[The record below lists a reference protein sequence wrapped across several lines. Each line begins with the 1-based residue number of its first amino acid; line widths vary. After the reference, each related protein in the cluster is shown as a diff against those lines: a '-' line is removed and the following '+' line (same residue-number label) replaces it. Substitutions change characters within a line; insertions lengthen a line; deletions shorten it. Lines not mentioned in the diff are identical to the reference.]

1 MTTPSARQIWTR
13 NFLLIFLSHIVFS
26 SAYCILIP
34 TLPVYFLRTGS
45 TEIQIGVLIGTLG
58 ISSLVLRPFIGRALV
73 RISERRF
80 MMAGALLFALG
91 AMGYLFTFSFWILF
105 LMRVVQGVGSAFIY
119 TAAVTWVARTSPET
133 RLGQSLSYYYV
144 AFNVAFAV
152 TPSFGMFLINHYD
165 FTLLFAVCAGLA
177 TCSLFV
183 TAKLRRSQDAPSPN
197 VEMKKLPLLSRET
210 LPTAIVAL
218 ISSMT
223 WGSLTAFFPLY
234 ALSWGVTNPGLFF
247 TAFAVTIVSGRALGA
262 RILDRHNRER
272 LILPCLIASILAAI
286 ILLFSKTLL
295 LFLLAAVIWGMGNA
309 FLFPALVAYTL
320 DRTGSSR
327 GPAMG
332 TFSAF
337 DEFGT
342 SLGAIISGIILRLA
356 GYPTMFLSLVL
367 FGALNV
373 IYFHFFVRRERGKG
387 R

>member
-1 MTTPSARQIWTR
+1 MTNPSAHQIWTR
-13 NFLLIFLSHIVFS
+13 NFLIIFLSHIVFS

-34 TLPVYFLRTGS
+34 TLPVYFLRIGS
-45 TEIQIGVLIGTLG
+45 TEVQIGVLIGTLG
-58 ISSLVLRPFIGRALV
+58 ISSLVLRPFIGRALA
-73 RISERRF
+73 RISERSF

-91 AMGYLFTFSFWILF
+91 AMGYLCTFSFWILF
-105 LMRVVQGVGSAFIY
+105 LMRIIQGVGAAFIY

-152 TPSFGMFLINHYD
+152 TPSFGMFLINNYN

-183 TAKLRRSQDAPSPN
+183 TGKLGRRQDDPIPN
-197 VEMKKLPLLSRET
+197 MEMKALPLLSREAI
-210 LPTAIVAL
+210 PTAVVAL
-218 ISSMT
+218 VSSMT
-223 WGSLTAFFPLY
+223 WGALTAFFPLY
-234 ALSWGVTNPGLFF
+234 ALSCGVSNPGLFF
-247 TAFAVTIVSGRALGA
+247 TAFALTIVSGRALGA

-272 LILPCLIASILAAI
+272 LILPCLIASIVAVIL
-286 ILLFSKTLL
+286 LLFSRTLP
-295 LFLLAAVIWGMGNA
+295 LFILAAVIWGVGNA

-320 DRTGSSR
+320 GRTGSSR

-356 GYPTMFLSLVL
+356 GYPAMFLSLGL

-373 IYFHFFVRRERGKG
+373 IYFQYFVRRERG
-387 R
+387 RVS